1 MAYDHALAE
10 RVRKTIVGKTGW
22 VAKEM
27 FGGIG
32 FMLHGNMAC
41 GVIDDSLIVRVGPDA
56 YESALEEQHTR
67 VFDMTGR
74 PMRGWVVV
82 DSQGLSV
89 ESALHSWIQRGLK
102 FTMTLPAK

>member
-1 MAYDHALAE
+1 MAYDQALAD
-10 RVRKTIVGKTGW
+10 RVRKTIAGKTGW

-41 GVIDDSLIVRVGPDA
+41 GVIDDNLIVRAGPEA
-56 YESALEEQHTR
+56 YESSLEEPHAR
-67 VFDMTGR
+67 VFDTTGR
-74 PMRGWVVV
+74 PMRGWVTI
-82 DSQGLSV
+82 DSAGLSM
-89 ESALHSWIQRGLK
+89 ESDLHSWIQRGIK